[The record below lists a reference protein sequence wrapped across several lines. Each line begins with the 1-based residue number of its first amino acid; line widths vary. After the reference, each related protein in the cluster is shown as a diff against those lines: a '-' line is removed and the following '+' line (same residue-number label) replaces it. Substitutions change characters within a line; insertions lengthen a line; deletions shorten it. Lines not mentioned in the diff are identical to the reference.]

1 MVAKSVQMVR
11 RFTLILCAVAGNL
24 IAQGPFAPQAG
35 EPGSD
40 AISKD
45 SAIFRDWAIS
55 CDVIRGPRQIDLPD
69 SGLVTAGNQ
78 LYATGKVDAPL
89 TLSLGDGGS
98 ATLQF
103 MGTMFDGPGPDFA
116 VFENGFGSGDQA
128 FLELA
133 FVEASSDGVHYFRF
147 PSESLTDTSVQVS
160 SFDPID
166 ASFVHNFAGKYT
178 VNYGTPFDLAD
189 LPDTSL
195 LDKQHVTH
203 VRIIDVVGC
212 LNPAFGSLDA
222 FGRLVNDPWPTNFPQ
237 GGFDL
242 DAVMVINSNLP
253 LNISKKELES
263 NSSKSYYDILG
274 NRSNAPQPG
283 LNVTINQSGHVVK
296 EFIQVP

>member
-1 MVAKSVQMVR
+1 MVAKSIQMVKK
-11 RFTLILCAVAGNL
+11 FTVLFCFVAGNL
-24 IAQGPFAPQAG
+24 AAQGPFSPQAG
-35 EPGSD
+35 ELGSD

-55 CDVIRGPRQIDLPD
+55 CEVTRGPRQIDLPD
-69 SGLVTAGNQ
+69 SGLVSTGNQ

-98 ATLQF
+98 ATVQF
-103 MGTMFDGPGPDFA
+103 MGTIYDGAGADFA

-133 FVEASSDGVHYFRF
+133 FVEASSDGVNYFRF
-147 PSESLTDTSVQVS
+147 PSESLTDTTAQVS
-160 SFDPID
+160 SFDPMD
-166 ASFVHNFAGKYT
+166 ASYVHNLAGKYT
-178 VNYGTPFDLAD
+178 VNYGTPFDLAN

-212 LNPAFGSLDA
+212 LNPAFGSFDA

-253 LNISKKELES
+253 LNISSIYKEAMG
-263 NSSKSYYDILG
+263 SKSYFDIFG
-274 NRSNAPQPG
+274 NQHVSPQPG
-283 LNVTINQSGHVVK
+283 LNVTTNQNGHVVK
-296 EFIQVP
+296 EFFQIP